1 MHCRG
6 LHGAAIAAFPSG
18 FLCCAL
24 PYVAPYCAAGG
35 IRVVSKD
42 PGLSGVSGSIGS
54 GLCKFADTNIREHIF
69 HDIRD

>member
-1 MHCRG
+1 LLG
-6 LHGAAIAAFPSG
+6 VANTAYLSG
-18 FLCCAL
+18 FLFCVL
-24 PYVAPYCAAGG
+24 LRVASYCAAGG